1 MPKRKSKEIYLMPE
15 PKWKEIQTAP
25 EDKIDTILRGFEY
38 FVHYEVSDKKQAEA
52 LREWLVADSG
62 LDKETVKQL
71 KKVPDGWF
79 GSLSKHCYIWKKS
92 GYMRDAARQY
102 ILSAIPELNA
112 KAEHLVEEKEKEE
125 KAPTK
130 PKISIQQ
137 RMREQV
143 AELCGVWESLIDE
156 LLWAEYDVDKFDPY
170 KDMRSYDGGVIKPAH
185 AKIIKDMY
193 EGQHKEALEIV
204 QWQDEEIKEAFSYMG
219 AKLRKQYL
227 SFYEK
232 INTACDTMIST
243 GKAQRKTRKPKA
255 VSRDKL
261 VSKLKF
267 QINDSELGIA
277 SINPTEVVDAA
288 EVWVYNTKN
297 RKLGVYR
304 VAGLATGLTVKGT
317 TIKDFDETKSIQ
329 KTLRKPQ
336 DQIKAFKG
344 NARTK
349 FQKAFD
355 DIKTTD
361 TKLNG
366 RLNDTTIILKAF

>member
-15 PKWKEIQTAP
+15 PKWKELLTAP
-25 EDKIDTILRGFEY
+25 EDKKETLLRNFEY

-62 LDKETVKQL
+62 LDKETVKKL

-92 GYMRDAARQY
+92 GYMREGAREF
-102 ILSAIPELNA
+102 ILKVIPELQA
-112 KAEHLVEEKEKEE
+112 KANSLVEEKEES
-125 KAPTK
+125 APAK

-143 AELCGVWESLIDE
+143 SELCGTWESCVDE
-156 LLWAEYDVDKFDPY
+156 LLWGEYDIKKFDPY
-170 KDMRSYDGGVIKPAH
+170 NDMRAFDGGVIKPAH

-193 EGQHKEALEIV
+193 EGQYKEAEEIV
-204 QWQDEEIKEAFSYMG
+204 QWEDEQIKEAFSFMSS
-219 AKLRKQYL
+219 KLRKQYL

-232 INTACDTMIST
+232 INTACDTMINT
-243 GKAQRKTRKPKA
+243 GKAQRKPRKPKA

-267 QINDSELGIA
+267 QVNDSELGIA
-277 SINPTEVVDAA
+277 SINPTDIIDAS

-304 VAGLATGLTVKGT
+304 LAGLSSGLSVKGT
-317 TIKDFDETKSIQ
+317 TIQNFDPSKSIQ

-336 DQIKAFKG
+336 DQIKPFKG

-355 DIKTTD
+355 EIKTTD

>member
-15 PKWKEIQTAP
+15 PKWKELLTAP
-25 EDKIDTILRGFEY
+25 EDKKETLLRNFEY

-79 GSLSKHCYIWKKS
+79 GSLAKHCYIWKKS
-92 GYMRDAARQY
+92 GYMREGAKEF
-102 ILSAIPELNA
+102 ILKVIPELQA
-112 KAEHLVEEKEKEE
+112 KANSIVEEKEE

-143 AELCGVWESLIDE
+143 SELCGTWESCVDE
-156 LLWAEYDVDKFDPY
+156 LLWGDYDIKKFDPY
-170 KDMRSYDGGVIKPAH
+170 NDMRAFDGGVIKPAH

-193 EGQHKEALEIV
+193 EGRYKEAEEIV
-204 QWQDEEIKEAFSYMG
+204 QWEDEQIKEAFSFMS
-219 AKLRKQYL
+219 AKIRKQYL

-232 INTACDTMIST
+232 INTACDTMINT
-243 GKAQRKTRKPKA
+243 GKAQRKPRKPKA

-267 QINDSELGIA
+267 QVNDSDLGIA
-277 SINPTEVVDAA
+277 SINPTDIIDAS
-288 EVWVYNTKN
+288 EVWVYNTKS

-304 VAGLATGLTVKGT
+304 VAGLSSGLTVKGT
-317 TIKDFDETKSIQ
+317 TIKDFDASKSTQ
-329 KTLRKPQ
+329 KTLRKPHE
-336 DQIKAFKG
+336 QIKSFKG

-349 FQKAFD
+349 YQKAYD
-355 DIKTTD
+355 EIKTTD

-366 RLNDTTIILKAF
+366 RINDTTIILKAF